1 MGAANPAP
9 PMGRGAVSIGFPAM
23 QGALDPAPGG
33 VWNRGRRPQGTRL
46 MDVELA
52 EERVLVLQD
61 RFSMD
66 HAEGRAWTRR
76 IEAFG
81 TMAKITGLLARPKD
95 EEFEVIYRERRL
107 QPFWRIACTA
117 RMEYER
123 RREYRVAVEP
133 NVREVDVEG
142 IARPVTAGSF
152 GIAGVEHCRDEIHRE
167 VYFDA
172 IRGSPDPALSA
183 YLKHEASLTDSA
195 ALAKASEEGIV
206 VVPPEAKA
214 SMLVREVLAGSI
226 ARIDADRVI
235 EEKLSLHNVDLY
247 YRPVYAFRYR
257 WNAKEAV
264 VEFDGV
270 TGEVKLGGTTF
281 EQFIGQKVDAQ
292 FLINAG
298 VEAAG
303 LFIPG
308 ARLAEIVI
316 SRSIAAARPPQKP

>member
-1 MGAANPAP
+1 
-9 PMGRGAVSIGFPAM
+9 
-23 QGALDPAPGG
+23 
-33 VWNRGRRPQGTRL
+33 
-46 MDVELA
+46 MDVELT
-52 EERVLVLQD
+52 EERVLILQD

-66 HAEGRAWTRR
+66 HAEGRAWTKR

-81 TMAKITGLLARPKD
+81 TVAKLTGLLARPRD
-95 EEFEVIYRERRL
+95 EEFETIYRERRL

-123 RREYRVAVEP
+123 RREYRVAVDG
-133 NVREVDVEG
+133 NVREVEVDG
-142 IARPVTAGSF
+142 TARPVSGGSF
-152 GIAGVEHCRDEIHRE
+152 AISGVEHCRDEIHRE
-167 VYFDA
+167 VCFDA
-172 IRGSPDPALSA
+172 IGGSPDPALSA
-183 YLKHEASLTDSA
+183 YLKHDATLTDAEALA
-195 ALAKASEEGIV
+195 ALSAGETV

-226 ARIDADRVI
+226 AKIDADRVI
-235 EEKLSLHNVDLY
+235 EEKLSLHAVDLY

-257 WNAKEAV
+257 WKDKEAV

-270 TGEVKLGGTTF
+270 TSEVKTGGSTF
-281 EQFIGQKVDAQ
+281 EQFIGKEVDAK

-316 SRSIAAARPPQKP
+316 SKSIALGRVPPRP